1 MQISDPHTDA
11 SGADAYSGLNLITT
25 SESRI
30 VLFPDALCFGRTT
43 AWKTQHLL
51 KTTGETRAIFISL
64 IKSEASGILA
74 ATKDFRILSAMQQGN
89 SDPSRNVNFSAV
101 GVLIEKVLYLRRT

>member
-11 SGADAYSGLNLITT
+11 SGADAYSGLNLIMT

-64 IKSEASGILA
+64 IKASGILA
-74 ATKDFRILSAMQQGN
+74 ATKDFRILSATQQGN